1 MIIKK
6 KRKEL
11 HEEPIQKKKN
21 VKTVIKIEEDVP
33 TVIKIEEDDRLEIK
47 TKIRKKVHFKD
58 ECFDQ
63 SQPKNKKKKNKKR
76 KVGSKL
82 LKEAQSESFVIV
94 KGHLDSELQE
104 ESEEQI
110 KILKKKKKKVPC
122 HSSLEMNNES
132 SGMELSNY
140 PTDDIKNTEF
150 SFKKTKKD
158 AALNL
163 ELDGE
168 VTKKK
173 KKKSNSSFSLEDI
186 QDSEQKQSER
196 VCKKPHKYISQEVAF
211 TGENHDTHNVQND
224 GESCVRKKKRKKKDK
239 SYSFLPLVDNED
251 NISGVPGRPIAL
263 SDFRKRKKQNSW
275 EITLTNRE
283 EEDTTEDSGSIKE
296 TKKNKNRSKC
306 VSSSAGE
313 DQLDCN
319 HSIPDKYLPAQQEV
333 DSEEEKLSGKKRRKN
348 FKGSNEVTK
357 KKKKKKI
364 HKEEEETTYSKV
376 ALNNDSAS
384 KNQKIRLPERNKK
397 NKGSEM
403 ERAERVAGNA
413 VDGALCSSN
422 HMLCDRK
429 GKKRKKAPPQDLA
442 EQPGSEANAKKTK
455 IITEDTGNE
464 SLEHLDGVIIVQ
476 EKKGNCD
483 EVNID
488 KVRRQA
494 LQEEIDRESGKT
506 KVFSSKVGQDAKFG
520 QWSTAAFKSSE
531 EEMKFFRLMGGF
543 KKGSGPIQNLSAT
556 TNKPNMAL
564 NREGQEKLQQ
574 ALKMEF
580 DKAMD
585 LKQHRGIGLGFQPT
599 ASKKGYIDKYTS
611 RSIKFED

>member
-1 MIIKK
+1 IKK
-6 KRKEL
+6 TAFPL
-11 HEEPIQKKKN
+11 KKN
-21 VKTVIKIEEDVP
+21 
-33 TVIKIEEDDRLEIK
+33 
-47 TKIRKKVHFKD
+47 
-58 ECFDQ
+58 
-63 SQPKNKKKKNKKR
+63 
-76 KVGSKL
+76 
-82 LKEAQSESFVIV
+82 
-94 KGHLDSELQE
+94 
-104 ESEEQI
+104 
-110 KILKKKKKKVPC
+110 
-122 HSSLEMNNES
+122 
-132 SGMELSNY
+132 
-140 PTDDIKNTEF
+140 
-150 SFKKTKKD
+150 KKD

-173 KKKSNSSFSLEDI
+173 KKKGSSSFSLEDI
-186 QDSEQKQSER
+186 QGSGQKQSER
-196 VCKKPHKYISQEVAF
+196 VCKKPHKYVSQEV
-211 TGENHDTHNVQND
+211 TSTSENHDTHNVQSD

-239 SYSFLPLVDNED
+239 SDSFLPLVYNQD
-251 NISGVPGRPIAL
+251 NISGVPGRSIAL

-283 EEDTTEDSGSIKE
+283 EENTTEGSGSIKE
-296 TKKNKNRSKC
+296 TKNNKNRSKC
-306 VSSSAGE
+306 VSSSTRD
-313 DQLDCN
+313 DQRDCSP
-319 HSIPDKYLPAQQEV
+319 SIPDKYLPAQQEV
-333 DSEEEKLSGKKRRKN
+333 DSEEEELPGKKNRKN
-348 FKGSNEVTK
+348 FKGCNEVTK
-357 KKKKKKI
+357 KKKNKKI
-364 HKEEEETTYSKV
+364 HKEEETIYSEV
-376 ALNNDSAS
+376 SSNNDSAS
-384 KNQKIRLPERNKK
+384 KNQKIRLLASDKK
-397 NKGSEM
+397 NKESEM
-403 ERAERVAGNA
+403 ERAECVAGNA
-413 VDGALCSSN
+413 VDGALSNSN

-429 GKKRKKAPPQDLA
+429 GKKRKKVPPQDLT
-442 EQPGSEANAKKTK
+442 EQPGPKANPKKTK
-455 IITEDTGNE
+455 IMSGDTGNE

-506 KVFSSKVGQDAKFG
+506 KVFSSKVGQDTKFG

-543 KKGSGPIQNLSAT
+543 KKGSVPIQNLSAT

-599 ASKKGYIDKYTS
+599 ANKKGYIDKYTS

>member
-6 KRKEL
+6 KRKEF

-21 VKTVIKIEEDVP
+21 VKTVIKIEEDG
-33 TVIKIEEDDRLEIK
+33 RLETK
-47 TKIRKKVHFKD
+47 TKIRKKVQFKD
-58 ECFDQ
+58 ECLDQ
-63 SQPKNKKKKNKKR
+63 LQPKNKKKKNKKK
-76 KVGSKL
+76 KVGSEL
-82 LKEAQSESFVIV
+82 LKEAHSESFVIV

-122 HSSLEMNNES
+122 HSSLE
-132 SGMELSNY
+132 
-140 PTDDIKNTEF
+140 DDIKKTEF

-158 AALNL
+158 SALNL

-173 KKKSNSSFSLEDI
+173 KKKGSSSFSLEDI
-186 QDSEQKQSER
+186 QNSEQKQSER
-196 VCKKPHKYISQEVAF
+196 VCKKLHKYISQEVAF
-211 TGENHDTHNVQND
+211 TGENHDTHNVQNV
-224 GESCVRKKKRKKKDK
+224 GESCMRKKKRKKKDK
-239 SYSFLPLVDNED
+239 SDSFLPLVDNED

-306 VSSSAGE
+306 VSSLTCE

-319 HSIPDKYLPAQQEV
+319 HSIPDKYLSAQQ
-333 DSEEEKLSGKKRRKN
+333 EEKLSGKKSRKN
-348 FKGSNEVTK
+348 FKASNEVTK

-397 NKGSEM
+397 NKESEM
-403 ERAERVAGNA
+403 ERAERVAENA

-429 GKKRKKAPPQDLA
+429 GKKRKEVPPQDLA
-442 EQPGSEANAKKTK
+442 EQPGSEANTKKTK

-506 KVFSSKVGQDAKFG
+506 KVFSPKVGQDTKFG

-585 LKQHRGIGLGFQPT
+585 LKQHRGIGLGFQPI
-599 ASKKGYIDKYTS
+599 ANKRGYIDKYTS

>member
-6 KRKEL
+6 KRKEF

-21 VKTVIKIEEDVP
+21 VKTVIKIEED
-33 TVIKIEEDDRLEIK
+33 DRLETK
-47 TKIRKKVHFKD
+47 TKIRKKVHLKD
-58 ECFDQ
+58 ECLDQ
-63 SQPKNKKKKNKKR
+63 LQPKNKKKKNKKK

-82 LKEAQSESFVIV
+82 HSESSVIV

-104 ESEEQI
+104 ELEEQI

-122 HSSLEMNNES
+122 HSSLEEEDES
-132 SGMELSNY
+132 SGMKLSNR
-140 PTDDIKNTEF
+140 PIHD
-150 SFKKTKKD
+150 SKKTEYSLKKHEKD

-163 ELDGE
+163 ELNGG

-173 KKKSNSSFSLEDI
+173 KKKGSCSFSLKGI
-186 QDSEQKQSER
+186 QDTEQKQSER
-196 VCKKPHKYISQEVAF
+196 VCKKPHKYISQKVAF
-211 TGENHDTHNVQND
+211 TGENHDRHNVQND
-224 GESCVRKKKRKKKDK
+224 RENCVRKKKRKKKDK
-239 SYSFLPLVDNED
+239 TDSFLPLVDNQD

-275 EITLTNRE
+275 EIALTNRE
-283 EEDTTEDSGSIKE
+283 EEDTTEDFGSIKE

-306 VSSSAGE
+306 VSSSTCE
-313 DQLDCN
+313 DQRDCS
-319 HSIPDKYLPAQQEV
+319 HGIPDKYLPAQQEV
-333 DSEEEKLSGKKRRKN
+333 GSEEEELLGKKNRKN
-348 FKGSNEVTK
+348 FKGSNEVPK
-357 KKKKKKI
+357 KKKNKKI

-384 KNQKIRLPERNKK
+384 KNQKVGLLKSNKK
-397 NKGSEM
+397 KKESEM
-403 ERAERVAGNA
+403 ERAEHVAGNA
-413 VDGALCSSN
+413 IDEALSNSN
-422 HMLCDRK
+422 HMLRDKK
-429 GKKRKKAPPQDLA
+429 GKKRKKVLPQDLT
-442 EQPGSEANAKKTK
+442 EQPGSKANTKKTK
-455 IITEDTGNE
+455 IVTGDTGNE

-506 KVFSSKVGQDAKFG
+506 KAFSSKVGQDTRFG

-543 KKGSGPIQNLSAT
+543 KKGSVPIHNLSGT

-599 ASKKGYIDKYTS
+599 ANKRGYIDKYTS